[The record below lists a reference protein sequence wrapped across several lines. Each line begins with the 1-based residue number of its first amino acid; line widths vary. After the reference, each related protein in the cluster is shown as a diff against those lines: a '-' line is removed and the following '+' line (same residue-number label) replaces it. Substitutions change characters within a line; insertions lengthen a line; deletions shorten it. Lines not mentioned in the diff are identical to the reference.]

1 MAILEKELVSRV
13 RTLISEDYR
22 IYEEVGFYN
31 RCIDMVL
38 LSAAKVITVE
48 FKINDWRKALRQIR
62 DHQIVADYSYLCMP
76 KRKVAPDL
84 MASLQDNG
92 IGLWLYDNENG
103 TLDELLPPRETQ
115 YKWEFYKSS
124 FVKKLAEREAI
135 HA

>member
-1 MAILEKELVSRV
+1 MAILERELVSHV
-13 RTLISEDYR
+13 RSLISDEYR
-22 IYEEVGFYN
+22 VYEEVGFYN

-38 LSAAKVITVE
+38 LSAATVITVE

-76 KRKVAPDL
+76 KRRVAADL

-103 TLDELLPPRETQ
+103 TLDEILSPRETP

-124 FVKKLAEREAI
+124 FVKMLAEREAI
-135 HA
+135 HE